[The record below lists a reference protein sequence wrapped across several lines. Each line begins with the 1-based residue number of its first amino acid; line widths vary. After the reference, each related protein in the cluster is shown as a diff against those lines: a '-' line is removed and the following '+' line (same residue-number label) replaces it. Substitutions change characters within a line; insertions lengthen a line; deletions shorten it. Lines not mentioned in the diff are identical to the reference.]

1 MRAVIRKRVFAE
13 ASANQV
19 TFITMI
25 PIAVLCLPSLVAFGN
40 AQPRAGEGPG
50 SHATFLWL
58 CPVFVLYTTLLLW
71 RLWVTYFA
79 RGNLRSLRQFA
90 PVVFAIRTIRSCAT
104 LLTTPPASRHA
115 HVNRVS
121 RTLRSSERSLLLG
134 PSRFGSAPRSS
145 PRRKQLRL
153 HARLVVAAL
162 RQAELRL
169 DTDPVQGAKELS
181 RMLLSVAENY
191 SLGRLG
197 ALLPEE
203 DLKDLQP
210 VRDRTA
216 LKETLHLAAALALVG
231 AVGWLGTWYG
241 AKLGI
246 ESPWTLVPAAVV
258 AVLIYPRLRTTGPDL
273 LMSYLGP

>member
-1 MRAVIRKRVFAE
+1 
-13 ASANQV
+13 
-19 TFITMI
+19 
-25 PIAVLCLPSLVAFGN
+25 
-40 AQPRAGEGPG
+40 
-50 SHATFLWL
+50 
-58 CPVFVLYTTLLLW
+58 
-71 RLWVTYFA
+71 
-79 RGNLRSLRQFA
+79 
-90 PVVFAIRTIRSCAT
+90 
-104 LLTTPPASRHA
+104 
-115 HVNRVS
+115 
-121 RTLRSSERSLLLG
+121 
-134 PSRFGSAPRSS
+134 
-145 PRRKQLRL
+145 
-153 HARLVVAAL
+153 
-162 RQAELRL
+162 
-169 DTDPVQGAKELS
+169 
-181 RMLLSVAENY
+181 MLLSVAENY